1 MKWNWI
7 PQITFGLLSVM
18 LAVTPSHVLA
28 GEAAPL
34 ADKPVE
40 APPETPEAKAARE
53 ARELQQR
60 PFKFEMGERRDP
72 FVFIAKA
79 PVQQIENPGT
89 TPGTPG
95 TEPGINL
102 SNETIAKVKAEAEA
116 FYAEAE
122 RAFLE
127 FSREG
132 KAVEAIA
139 KCDEGLNLFTQ
150 YQKAS
155 TVPQWQEIR
164 EKLFDLRKAADR
176 IRQRQDAKRKFE
188 ELNIRLTGIVAKEKN
203 SQAIVNSRT
212 VRKGDVVAAGE
223 SSDVVVD
230 EIRPDQV
237 VFVFQGFKM
246 ALNLSDGPK

>member
-7 PQITFGLLSVM
+7 PQIAFGLLSAMVA
-18 LAVTPSHVLA
+18 LNPARVLA

-40 APPETPEAKAARE
+40 APAETPEAKAARE

-79 PVQQIENPGT
+79 PVAPVEGTT
-89 TPGTPG
+89 TPGPQG
-95 TEPGINL
+95 DQPGINL

-150 YQKAS
+150 YQRAS

-176 IRQRQDAKRKFE
+176 IRQRQDAIRKFE
-188 ELNIRLTGIVAKEKN
+188 ELNIRLTGIVAKERN